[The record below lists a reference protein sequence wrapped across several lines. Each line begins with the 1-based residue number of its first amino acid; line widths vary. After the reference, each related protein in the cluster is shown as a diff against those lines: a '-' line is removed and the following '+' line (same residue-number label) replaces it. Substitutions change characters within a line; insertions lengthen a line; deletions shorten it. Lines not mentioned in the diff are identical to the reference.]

1 MREPIR
7 DRARLEHMLE
17 AVDNIEEFT
26 NGITLD
32 ELSNNKILFH
42 AVVHNIQV
50 IGEAAYKVTK
60 DFC

>member
-1 MREPIR
+1 
-7 DRARLEHMLE
+7 MLE

-42 AVVHNIQV
+42 AVVHNIQS
-50 IGEAAYKVTK
+50 
-60 DFC
+60 